1 MAMPLNCL
9 KKTHGFLP
17 YSVNHKI
24 LGNLYK
30 INTNTTKNGIITEI
44 INEKESY
51 GLAQNIDPGNIEY
64 KYCSYLKPM
73 DIKGIKRADR
83 KFDYNSSYVLMK
95 KQNDFKDDLN
105 KANLLTTYL
114 YNGMK
119 IPLPPKRYKLS
130 EYVDIRIDMFSP
142 IIVCSVICLPFFFT
156 GFMWSVPQGGSGH

>member
-1 MAMPLNCL
+1 M
-9 KKTHGFLP
+9 
-17 YSVNHKI
+17 
-24 LGNLYK
+24 GNLYK

-130 EYVDIRIDMFSP
+130 EYVKNQIFKKHFFTHNTCN
-142 IIVCSVICLPFFFT
+142 VFYFPFFTPHSF
-156 GFMWSVPQGGSGH
+156 